1 MGTKSDFDCIL
12 LCEGSTDRKMLESYL
27 KYKFN
32 CTLLKD
38 KIKVSWYKSSPYF
51 ADVMSYKNSELHT
64 PYRIAV
70 CAVKGCPYFKNV
82 IVDLLDEIK
91 NETLHFKRIFVLTDN
106 DSNEETEDRL
116 KNIVCKINEKA
127 SNEITYGF
135 DCIGKWK
142 SFFVK
147 KCCGDINVNLS
158 FCYQT
163 IPEDKQGCIESL
175 AFDNCLFDPDF
186 CKKYLIDNKK
196 EKEKDNFLSEWPK
209 SQDVIKY
216 FVEEQLNNLK
226 YLSKRQ
232 NKIKAKFAVALS
244 VIDPRNYRI
253 DVSEI
258 YDYMIKDDNEKLNRI
273 LEPLSVML
281 NERQLTN

>member
-1 MGTKSDFDCIL
+1 MMDIIRDFDCIL
-12 LCEGSTDRKMLESYL
+12 LCEGSTDQRMLESYL
-27 KYKFN
+27 KYNFN
-32 CTLLKD
+32 CTLLKN
-38 KIKVSWYKSSPYF
+38 KIKVSKYKSSPYI
-51 ADVMSYKNSELHT
+51 ADVMSYQNSELNT

-70 CAVKGCPYFKNV
+70 CAVKGCSYFKKV
-82 IVDLLDEIK
+82 IDNLLEDIK

-127 SNEITYGF
+127 NNEITYGV

-147 KCCGDINVNLS
+147 KSSGEVKVGLS

-163 IPEDKQGCIESL
+163 IPVVDQGCIESF
-175 AFDNCLFDPDF
+175 AFDNCLFNLDF
-186 CKKYLIDNKK
+186 CKKFLIDNKK
-196 EKEKDNFLSEWPK
+196 ENEKENFLSEWPE
-209 SQDVIKY
+209 SQKVIKS
-216 FVEEQLNNLK
+216 FVEDQLNKLEYLK
-226 YLSKRQ
+226 NRQ

-253 DVSEI
+253 DLSEI
-258 YDYMIKDDNEKLNRI
+258 YDYMIKDNNEKLNRI
-273 LEPLSVML
+273 LKPLSVML
-281 NERQLTN
+281 NES